1 MATTPRF
8 ALPHILPGQ
17 AQKELFHN
25 EALARIDAAL
35 HASVIEPPRNAP
47 PAAPAAGDCWIVG
60 STPSGAW
67 SGQAHALA
75 AWTEGGWRFV
85 APRPGMQIW
94 EDGEGR
100 LLRWTGATWESSIC
114 ADAIFVGGVQVVGS
128 RLAEIATPSGG
139 TIIDAEARSAVE
151 EIIVAL
157 KSHGLID

>member
-1 MATTPRF
+1 MAMTPRF

-35 HASVIEPPRNAP
+35 HASVVEALRDVPPDTP
-47 PAAPAAGDCWIVG
+47 SPGDCWILG
-60 STPSGAW
+60 SAPNGAW
-67 SGQAHALA
+67 AGHPYALA
-75 AWTEGGWRFV
+75 VWTEGGWRFV
-85 APRPGMQIW
+85 MPRTGMHVW
-94 EDGEGR
+94 DDHEAR
-100 LLRWTGATWESSIC
+100 LLRWTGLAWESSLAI
-114 ADAIFVGGVQVVGS
+114 DAVFVGGVQVVGS

-139 TIIDAEARSAVE
+139 TIIDTQARSAVE